1 MCRYARAHKMKDG
14 TLADCTVC
22 KVLHKPENHHAHDLL
37 PVLHREL
44 ERVGVGDA
52 PLLNPLQGE
61 GSEDLTVRLDEP
73 EAGFAY
79 EQVELSLDVACERV
93 MKRGNSDVS
102 DGSSS

>member
-1 MCRYARAHKMKDG
+1 M
-14 TLADCTVC
+14 
-22 KVLHKPENHHAHDLL
+22 NHQAHDLL

-44 ERVGVGDA
+44 ERVGLGDA

-79 EQVELSLDVACERV
+79 EQVELSLDVACECV
-93 MKRGNSDVS
+93 TKRGNSGVS
-102 DGSSS
+102 EGSSSGRFRWTGPFPSDGTNGERRGRRV